1 MAERKPIKPAT
12 AVPSAAGRPSPTP
25 STPTATPAGGQ
36 LFGRENYIWII
47 VGLLV
52 IGLGLILMAGGSS
65 NDPNTFNPAEVH
77 SKTRITVAPLLI
89 LLGLGIEAFAI
100 FRKPKRQQ

>member
-1 MAERKPIKPAT
+1 
-12 AVPSAAGRPSPTP
+12 
-25 STPTATPAGGQ
+25 
-36 LFGRENYIWII
+36 
-47 VGLLV
+47 
-52 IGLGLILMAGGSS
+52 MAGGSS